1 MDILQYLI
9 ALLKT
14 RKQIG
19 VEGLGTFYKKKTPGR
34 YDAETHSF
42 LPPSYVLEFTNDILE
57 NNNLSAYIQDQ
68 RGISED
74 SAKYFIR
81 QFVEEVQ
88 KQIQQGEYTL
98 NGIGSFKLVE
108 QQLTFTPS
116 QDINTG
122 FDFFALPAV
131 AAEVKQSQPE
141 ENDVV
146 SEDLPKV
153 TDEPHIEQVQVPEFE
168 HEMSKLPAT
177 ENEIAA
183 DVDDVQNE
191 EITGH
196 EEVQEEIVVPE
207 EASDLEQNISDN
219 RKTPVEST
227 EEEQAVTEQAEET
240 NAANGQVKVEEEE
253 TATQENE
260 SADVEVF
267 EEITEVNTENSTND
281 SVQKVDENE
290 PETWD
295 FDNENVVSA
304 NDIDD
309 KNEPENLEENTF
321 AANIDN
327 DSKNADGIKLNATTK
342 EWDFD
347 NIENKDSKEDNVLI
361 GDFEDNLSQQEISEE
376 RRGMPLYQKVTF
388 GLLILVVVFAVL
400 YFVKPD
406 IFDGFKRDTT
416 NPDEK
421 IAVPIERSNLKTQQD
436 SISFADS
443 IMQNAEKAGLDVQP
457 AKDTIK
463 VTTTKSEVKPT
474 FTYDII
480 IASFATTA
488 KAEDYINRM
497 KRKGFDAKISTM
509 HGKRKNISIATYNNA
524 DSAEKYLAKFRKQ
537 FNNKEIYA
545 QPIKN
550 K

>member
-34 YDAETHSF
+34 YDAATHSF
-42 LPPSYVLEFTNDILE
+42 LPPSYVLEFTDDILE
-57 NNNLSAYIQDQ
+57 NNNLLTYIQNQ

-88 KQIQQGEYTL
+88 KQIQQSEYTL
-98 NGIGSFKLVE
+98 SGIGSFKLVD

-131 AAEVKQSQPE
+131 AAEVKQPQPE
-141 ENDVV
+141 EIVDVL
-146 SEDLPKV
+146 SEDLPKL
-153 TDEPHIEQVQVPEFE
+153 TDEPQVEQVQVPEFE

-177 ENEIAA
+177 QNEIAA
-183 DVDDVQNE
+183 NVDSVQNE
-191 EITGH
+191 ETESH
-196 EEVQEEIVVPE
+196 EEVQEEIVAPE
-207 EASDLEQNISDN
+207 KDSDLEQNLNDN
-219 RKTPVEST
+219 REAPVQNTEDGQAAAKQT
-227 EEEQAVTEQAEET
+227 EEINVASEQA
-240 NAANGQVKVEEEE
+240 KVEEEVIS
-253 TATQENE
+253 TQKNE
-260 SADVEVF
+260 PTDAEVF
-267 EEITEVNTENSTND
+267 EEITEVNTENPTND
-281 SVQKVDENE
+281 SVQKVDET
-290 PETWD
+290 ETWD

-304 NDIDD
+304 NDIDE
-309 KNEPENLEENTF
+309 KNEPENLEENAF
-321 AANIDN
+321 VANIDKE
-327 DSKNADGIKLNATTK
+327 DKNADGIKLNANTN
-342 EWDFD
+342 EWDF
-347 NIENKDSKEDNVLI
+347 ENKDSKEENILI
-361 GDFEDNLSQQEISEE
+361 GEFEDNLSQQELPDE
-376 RRGMPLYQKVTF
+376 RRGRPLYQKVTF
-388 GLLILVVVFAVL
+388 GLLILVVIFAVL
-400 YFVKPD
+400 YLVKPD
-406 IFDGFKRDTT
+406 IFDSFKQNTT
-416 NPDEK
+416 NPDKK

-443 IMQNAEKAGLDVQP
+443 IMQNAEKVGLDVKP
-457 AKDTIK
+457 AKDTLK
-463 VTTTKSEVKPT
+463 VTTSKTEVKPT

-480 IASFATTA
+480 IASFATNA
-488 KAEDYINRM
+488 KATEYVDRM
-497 KRKGFDAKISTM
+497 KKKGFDAKISTM
-509 HGKRKNISIATYNNA
+509 PGKRKNISIATYNHA

-537 FNNKEIYA
+537 FKNKEIYA